1 MSAPVSTSGE
11 SERARV
17 LSLLRAFGWNA
28 TSFQVLEQG
37 WRYWF
42 EPGGCVAYVDT
53 GRAWVA
59 AGAPLAAERDMARVA
74 AGFVQAARAEGR
86 SALFFATE
94 ERFVAQTDYAAL
106 LIGEQ
111 PLWDPQHWVRS
122 LEHNASLREQLRRA
136 RAKGVS
142 VQSVRA
148 GELEP
153 GTPLR
158 QALERLIREWL
169 CAKPMPPM
177 GFLVRVDPFQ
187 LMTERRLF
195 VARRGHR
202 AGSSDEGAGDGEQDV
217 VGFAAVIPVYA
228 RQGWFLEDLIRSA
241 RAPNGTTEL
250 LVDAAM
256 RDAAA
261 LGSRYLTLGLS
272 PLAGPVSRPLRWAS
286 KYSAGLYDFRGVRA
300 FKSKFRPVL
309 WSPIYLSHPRDRS
322 AALAL
327 YHSLSAFAQRGLW
340 SYGLSTLLRGPD
352 MVLRGLALLLLPWSV
367 LLACL
372 NVAWWFPRAWMQW
385 AWIAF
390 DLALA
395 LLLLVL
401 TRRFRRWLSRLLVG
415 LVLADTLLTGIQ
427 AAVFNLPRIQSL
439 SAAIGVLVG
448 VLAPAFASL
457 VLLSSHRRLSALAHS
472 SEKGVKLVPTS

>member
-1 MSAPVSTSGE
+1 MSAHASAPAE

-17 LSLLRAFGWNA
+17 LELLRTFGWNA
-28 TSFQVLEQG
+28 TSFQILEPG
-37 WRYWF
+37 LRYWF
-42 EPGGCVAYVDT
+42 EPDGCVAYVDT

-59 AGAPLAAERDMARVA
+59 AGAPLASEQHMARVA
-74 AGFVQAARAEGR
+74 DGFVRAARDQGR

-111 PLWDPQHWVRS
+111 PHWDPQDWVGS
-122 LEHNASLREQLRRA
+122 LEHNPSLREQLRRA
-136 RAKGVS
+136 RAKGVQ
-142 VQSVRA
+142 VEPVAAQ
-148 GELEP
+148 ELAA

-158 QALERLIREWL
+158 QALEGLIREWL
-169 CAKPMPPM
+169 RAKPMPPM

-195 VARRGHR
+195 VAQRGP
-202 AGSSDEGAGDGEQDV
+202 AGVEREV

-241 RAPNGTTEL
+241 HAPNGTTEL

-261 LGSRYLTLGLS
+261 LGSRYMTLGLS
-272 PLAGPVSRPLRWAS
+272 PLAGPVKRPLQWAN

-300 FKSKFRPVL
+300 FKSKFRPAC
-309 WSPIYLSHPRDRS
+309 WSPIYLSHPRAGS
-322 AALAL
+322 AVLML

-340 SYGLSTLLRGPD
+340 SYGLATLLRGPD
-352 MVLRGLALLLLPWSV
+352 LVLRGLALLLLPWSA
-367 LLACL
+367 LIACL
-372 NVAWWFPRAWMQW
+372 DGAWWFPRGWMQW

-395 LLLLVL
+395 VLLLLL

-415 LVLADTLLTGIQ
+415 LVLADTLLTTLQ
-427 AAVFNLPRIQSL
+427 ALLFNLPRIESL
-439 SAAIGVLVG
+439 SAAVGVLVG
-448 VLAPAFASL
+448 VLAPGFASL
-457 VLLSSHRRLSALAHS
+457 VLLSSHRRLSALAYS
-472 SEKGVKLVPTS
+472 SEKGVKFVPTS